1 MARDILEGKVIT
13 LPSLNGKHK
22 AIVGASPAFKR
33 ALELAQRVAQS
44 DVTVMILG
52 ETGTG
57 KELLAR
63 YIHYN
68 SKRRSSLFVAVHCA
82 SIPETLLESELFGYE
97 PGAFTDAK
105 RRKIGKFE
113 RAHGGTLFL
122 DEIGDMPIAMQVKVL
137 RVLQEREIERVGGL
151 ETINIDVRVIVATN
165 RNLQEE
171 VEKGNFRND
180 LYYRVSTV
188 PIYLPPLRERREDIP
203 VLVEYFIRESIKENG
218 ATITISDE
226 AMKMLMEYSW
236 PGNVRELENV
246 IQRAV
251 VLQTDGVIKP
261 EHLWLS
267 ERSPIA
273 KGYETGPAKRA
284 SGKEGQKKTTDLKTA
299 AKEAEKRA
307 ILQALIANKW
317 NRTKTAKQLGISYR
331 ALMYKLKEYGLRE
344 MEYSDI
350 AELSPDILNPNT

>member
-1 MARDILEGKVIT
+1 MDRDILEGKVIT
-13 LPSLNGKHK
+13 LPSYNGKHK
-22 AIVGASPAFKR
+22 AIVGASPTFMK
-33 ALELAQRVAQS
+33 ALELAQKVAQS

-63 YIHYN
+63 FIHYN
-68 SKRRSSLFVAVHCA
+68 SKRRSAPFVPVHCA

-97 PGAFTDAK
+97 PGAFTGANK
-105 RRKIGKFE
+105 RKMGKFE

-122 DEIGDMPIAMQVKVL
+122 DEIGDMPLSMQVKVL
-137 RVLQEREIERVGGL
+137 RALQEREIERVGGL
-151 ETINIDVRVIVATN
+151 ETINIDVRVIAATN

-171 VEKGNFRND
+171 VENGNFRND
-180 LYYRVSTV
+180 LYYRISTV
-188 PIYLPPLRERREDIP
+188 PIYLPPLRERKEDIP
-203 VLVEYFIRESIKENG
+203 VLVEFFIREAVGENG
-218 ATITISDE
+218 PQVTVSDE
-226 AMKMLMEYSW
+226 AMEMMLEYTW

-246 IQRAV
+246 VHRAV

-267 ERSPIA
+267 EKSPIA
-273 KGYETGPAKRA
+273 KGYNTEPPKRSS
-284 SGKEGQKKTTDLKTA
+284 SGTRKATDLRAA
-299 AKEAEKRA
+299 AKEAEKKA

-350 AELSPDILNPNT
+350 AKEIMNPGT